1 MQQQVLLLSPKVAD
15 PKMIISKYLAS
26 PRAAI
31 MAVFAAFGAI
41 VGVFSGSVPQ
51 MMVGAN
57 LTNTSYGLAI
67 TLMTA
72 TTVASMGVTGALAV
86 RFSHR
91 ALLLVLLPLAW
102 TAYAGMLT
110 SGTLLEF
117 SILAAF
123 SGIILGILDV
133 IMNAE
138 GGAIE
143 VDLKRPIYTTFHG
156 SVSLSLAGFAI
167 ISSILSTEIGTWA
180 SICTASIPVITAMV
194 LVYKFLPSRP
204 LPVRNLDRNDARHF
218 TKPLI
223 LIGIA
228 AGLIIACEICA
239 LFWSS
244 KLLADTAPQLAAISG
259 IGAAFFGLCN
269 ASLRFFGDRLRTRF
283 SEKKIMIST
292 LTLAIVG
299 FGGLGVTTGFAA
311 NVFFFAV
318 TGFGL
323 SLLCP
328 CLYSMSSRE
337 TPKNRAAGL
346 SISMLV
352 AGVPRIIAPTA
363 FGAMAQNFSTSAAFG
378 ACALV
383 LAVAML
389 VVMNLGSH
397 TKSMQIAQ

>member
-1 MQQQVLLLSPKVAD
+1 MTLSTN
-15 PKMIISKYLAS
+15 LAS

-51 MMVGAN
+51 MMAGAN

-72 TTVASMGVTGALAV
+72 TTVASMGIAGALAA
-86 RFSHR
+86 RYSHR
-91 ALLLVLLPLAW
+91 RLLLVVLPLAW
-102 TAYAGMLT
+102 AAYAGMLT
-110 SGTLLEF
+110 STSPQDF
-117 SILAAF
+117 FILAAL
-123 SGIILGILDV
+123 SGVIMGILDV

-143 VDLKRPIYTTFHG
+143 IDLKRPVYTTFHG
-156 SVSLSLAGFAI
+156 SVSLSLACFAI
-167 ISSILSTEIGTWA
+167 ISSVLSTEIGTWA
-180 SICTASIPVITAMV
+180 SICTASIAVIIAMI
-194 LVYKFLPSRP
+194 LVYKFLPPRT
-204 LPVRNLDRNDARHF
+204 LPIKNPDNDDTRHF

-269 ASLRFFGDRLRTRF
+269 ASLRFFGDRLRARF
-283 SEKKIMIST
+283 DEKKLMIST
-292 LTLAIVG
+292 LSLAILG
-299 FGGLGVTTGFAA
+299 FGGLGLTSGFAA
-311 NVFFFAV
+311 NVFFFAL
-318 TGFGL
+318 TGLGV

-328 CLYSMSSRE
+328 CLYAMSSRE

-346 SISMLV
+346 SASMLV

-363 FGAMAQNFSTSAAFG
+363 FGTMAQNYSTSAAFG

-383 LAVAML
+383 LLVAML
-389 VVMNLGSH
+389 VILNLDTH
-397 TKSMQIAQ
+397 VKLHKILQ

>member
-1 MQQQVLLLSPKVAD
+1 MTIPKN
-15 PKMIISKYLAS
+15 LAS

-51 MMVGAN
+51 MMAGAN

-72 TTVASMGVTGALAV
+72 TTVASMGVAGALAA

-91 ALLLVLLPLAW
+91 MLLLILLPLAW
-102 TAYAGMLT
+102 AGYAGMLT
-110 SGTLLEF
+110 SSSSAMF
-117 SILAAF
+117 FILAAV
-123 SGIILGILDV
+123 SGTVMGILDV

-143 VDLKRPIYTTFHG
+143 VDLKRPIYTSFHG
-156 SVSLSLAGFAI
+156 SVSLSLACFAI
-167 ISSILSTEIGTWA
+167 ISSIISTEIGTRL
-180 SICTASIPVITAMV
+180 SISIAGIAIIMAMI
-194 LVYKFLPSRP
+194 LVNKFLPERS
-204 LPVRNLDRNDARHF
+204 LPTQSTENSDKRHF

-269 ASLRFFGDRLRTRF
+269 ASLRFFGDSLRARF
-283 SEKKIMIST
+283 GEKNMMITMLS
-292 LTLAIVG
+292 LAIFG
-299 FGGLGVTTGFAA
+299 FAGLGLTTGFVA
-311 NVFFFAV
+311 NVFFFAL

-323 SLLCP
+323 SLLSP
-328 CLYSMSSRE
+328 CLYSMSAQE
-337 TPKNRAAGL
+337 TPTNRAAGL
-346 SISMLV
+346 SASMLV

-363 FGAMAQNFSTSAAFG
+363 FGTMAQNFSTSTAFG
-378 ACALV
+378 ACAFV
-383 LAVAML
+383 LIVAIL
-389 VVMNLGSH
+389 VVVKLTNQK
-397 TKSMQIAQ
+397 KSSQIYK

>member
-1 MQQQVLLLSPKVAD
+1 MTIPKF
-15 PKMIISKYLAS
+15 LAS

-41 VGVFSGSVPQ
+41 VGTFSGSVPQ
-51 MMVGAN
+51 MMAGAN

-72 TTVASMGVTGALAV
+72 TTVASMAISGSLAA

-91 ALLLVLLPLAW
+91 TLLLILLPLAW
-102 TAYAGMLT
+102 VIYTGMLVAQ
-110 SGTLLEF
+110 SSLFFFIAAALAGGVLG
-117 SILAAF
+117 SI
-123 SGIILGILDV
+123 DV

-143 VDLKRPIYTTFHG
+143 VDLKRPVYTAFHG
-156 SVSLSLAGFAI
+156 SVSLSVACFAI
-167 ISSILSTEIGTWA
+167 VSSILSTEIGTWA
-180 SICTASIPVITAMV
+180 SMAAAGIIVIIAMV
-194 LVYKFLPSRP
+194 MVQKYLPARV
-204 LPVRNLDRNDARHF
+204 LPVKKSVVGGVRHF

-228 AGLIIACEICA
+228 AGLVIACEICA

-269 ASLRFFGDRLRTRF
+269 ASVRFFGDRLRARF
-283 SEKKIMIST
+283 GEINLMIST
-292 LTLAIVG
+292 MSVAIIG
-299 FGGLGVTTGFAA
+299 FAGLGLSTGFAA
-311 NVFFFAV
+311 NVFFFAL

-328 CLYSMSSRE
+328 CLFAMSSRE
-337 TPKNRAAGL
+337 TPQNRAAGL

-352 AGVPRIIAPTA
+352 AGVPRIIAPSA
-363 FGAMAQNFSTSAAFG
+363 FGVMAQNYSTSAAFG
-378 ACALV
+378 ACAFV
-383 LAVAML
+383 L
-389 VVMNLGSH
+389 VVAIIVIFTLSRQ
-397 TKSMQIAQ
+397 TVSIQITQ